1 MDMQMRKALKQAM
14 WKRYRKA
21 PKRMKT
27 KILDELCTMTGYHRQ
42 YAIAQLNLMEDA
54 EPLLA
59 KIPRTRKRHYTKDV
73 LAVIEKIWEEAD
85 YPWSVR
91 LKGILELWMP
101 WIRRRYALTSL
112 QETKILRIGARTID
126 RYLASRKR
134 DLRKRLYG
142 RTKPGTLLRHQ
153 IPIKC
158 ESWDEIDPGHL
169 ELDTVSHSGE
179 NSSGTFAYTLNLTD
193 IASTW
198 VETRSV
204 LGKSETAI
212 LDAFRQMQASLPFP
226 VLSIDSDNG
235 GEFINNRLY
244 GYCQR
249 ERIGFTRSRP
259 YKKDDN
265 AHIEQKNW
273 THVRKIIGWDRYDTP
288 EAVRAMNDL
297 YTQELRL
304 YMNLF
309 QPSVKLRER
318 VRKGSRRTRRYDPPL
333 TALDRLLKMPGIDTT
348 KIEPL
353 VQLRARLDPFALSA
367 TIRRK
372 LDRLWG
378 LRTKRRISDR
388 AADPGQET
396 AEVKTIAQSLA
407 RRMEKKRKG
416 SNPKN
421 APPQAPSLK

>member
-1 MDMQMRKALKQAM
+1 MELQMRKALKEAT

-21 PKRMKT
+21 SRSMKT
-27 KILDELCTMTGYHRQ
+27 KILDELCAATGYHRQ
-42 YAIAQLNLMEDA
+42 YAIAQLNLMEDV
-54 EPLLA
+54 EPSFP
-59 KIPRTRKRHYTKDV
+59 KIPRTRKRHYPKDV
-73 LAVIEKIWEEAD
+73 IAVIEKVWEQAD

-91 LKGILELWMP
+91 LKGILELWLP
-101 WIRRRYALTSL
+101 WIRRRYALTSI
-112 QETKILRIGARTID
+112 QETQILRIGARTID
-126 RYLASRKR
+126 RYLATKKR

-158 ESWDEIDPGHL
+158 ESWDEVAAGHL

-193 IASTW
+193 IASTS

-204 LGKSETAI
+204 LGKGEVAI
-212 LDAFRQMQASLPFP
+212 LDAFRQMKASLPFA

-235 GEFINNRLY
+235 GEFINNRLFE
-244 GYCQR
+244 YCQS

-273 THVRKIIGWDRYDTP
+273 THVRKIIGWDRYDTL
-288 EAVRAMNDL
+288 EAVQAMNDL
-297 YTQELRL
+297 YTQEPRL

-318 VRKGSRRTRRYDPPL
+318 VRKGSRRTRRYDAPL
-333 TALDRLLKMPGIDTT
+333 TALDRLLRMPGIDTT
-348 KIEPL
+348 KLEPL
-353 VQLRARLDPFALSA
+353 VHLRARLDPFALSE
-367 TIRRK
+367 TIHRK
-372 LDRLWG
+372 LDRLWA
-378 LRTKRRISDR
+378 LKTKKIISDR
-388 AADPGQET
+388 ATDPGQET
-396 AEVKTIAQSLA
+396 AEAKTIAQNLA
-407 RRMEKKRKG
+407 RRMEKKKIR
-416 SNPKN
+416 SSPKK
-421 APPQAPSLK
+421 APSRRRR

>member
-1 MDMQMRKALKQAM
+1 MEIRMRKALKEAM
-14 WKRYRKA
+14 WKRYRRA
-21 PKRMKT
+21 PKSMKT
-27 KILDELCTMTGYHRQ
+27 KILDELCVATGYHRQ
-42 YAIAQLNLMEDA
+42 YAIAQLNQMEDA
-54 EPLLA
+54 EPPFQ
-59 KIPRTRKRHYTKDV
+59 KVPRTRKRYYTKDV

-101 WIRRRYALTSL
+101 WVRRRYGLTSI

-126 RYLASRKR
+126 RYLASKKR
-134 DLRKRLYG
+134 DMRKRLYG

-158 ESWDEIDPGHL
+158 ESWHEVDPGHL

-179 NSSGTFAYTLNLTD
+179 CASGTFTYTLSLTD

-204 LGKSETAI
+204 LGKGEVGI
-212 LDAFRQMQASLPFP
+212 LEAFRQMQASLPFP

-244 GYCQR
+244 EYCQR
-249 ERIGFTRSRP
+249 EGIGFTRSRP

-273 THVRKIIGWDRYDTP
+273 THVRKLIGWDRYDTP
-288 EAVRAMNDL
+288 EAVQAMNEL
-297 YTQELRL
+297 NAHELRL

-333 TALDRLLKMPGIDTT
+333 TALDRLRQMPHIDQT
-348 KIEPL
+348 KLEPL
-353 VQLRARLDPFALSA
+353 VQLRARLNPFSLAA

-372 LDRLWG
+372 LARIWS
-378 LRTKRRISDR
+378 LRTTKRILDR
-388 AADPGQET
+388 EDDPGQEK
-396 AEVKTIAQSLA
+396 AEAKTIAQSLA
-407 RRMEKKRKG
+407 RRMTKKQKT
-416 SNPKN
+416 SNPEK
-421 APPQAPSLK
+421 ASLKRRP

>member
-1 MDMQMRKALKQAM
+1 MELQMRKALKEAT

-21 PKRMKT
+21 SKSMKT
-27 KILDELCTMTGYHRQ
+27 KILDELCAATGYHRQ
-42 YAIAQLNLMEDA
+42 YAIAQLNLMEDV
-54 EPLLA
+54 EPSFP
-59 KIPRTRKRHYTKDV
+59 KIPRTRKRHYPKDV
-73 LAVIEKIWEEAD
+73 IAVIEKVWEHAD

-101 WIRRRYALTSL
+101 WIRRRFALTSI

-126 RYLASRKR
+126 RYLASKKR

-158 ESWDEIDPGHL
+158 ESWDEVAAGHL

-179 NSSGTFAYTLNLTD
+179 CASGTFAYTLNLTD

-204 LGKSETAI
+204 LGKGEVAI
-212 LDAFRQMQASLPFP
+212 LDAFRQMKASLPFP

-235 GEFINNRLY
+235 GEFINNRLFE
-244 GYCQR
+244 YCQN

-288 EAVRAMNDL
+288 EAVQAMNDL

-318 VRKGSRRTRRYDPPL
+318 VRKGSRRTRRYDAPL
-333 TALDRLLKMPGIDTT
+333 TALDRLLRMPGIDTT
-348 KIEPL
+348 KLEPL
-353 VQLRARLDPFALSA
+353 VHLRARLDPFALSE

-372 LDRLWG
+372 LDRLWA
-378 LRTKRRISDR
+378 LRTKKIISDR
-388 AADPGQET
+388 ATDPGQET
-396 AEVKTIAQSLA
+396 AEAKTIAQSLA
-407 RRMEKKRKG
+407 RRMEKKQKG
-416 SNPKN
+416 SSPKK
-421 APPQAPSLK
+421 APSKRRR

>member
-1 MDMQMRKALKQAM
+1 
-14 WKRYRKA
+14 
-21 PKRMKT
+21 
-27 KILDELCTMTGYHRQ
+27 
-42 YAIAQLNLMEDA
+42 
-54 EPLLA
+54 
-59 KIPRTRKRHYTKDV
+59 
-73 LAVIEKIWEEAD
+73 VIEKVWEDAD

-91 LKGILELWMP
+91 LKGILGLWMP
-101 WIRRRYALTSL
+101 WIRRRFALTSI

-126 RYLASRKR
+126 RYLASKKR

-158 ESWDEIDPGHL
+158 ESWDEVTAGHL

-179 NSSGTFAYTLNLTD
+179 NASGTFAYTLNLTD

-204 LGKSETAI
+204 LGKGETAI
-212 LDAFRQMQASLPFP
+212 LDAFRQMKASLPFP

-235 GEFINNRLY
+235 GEFINSRLL
-244 GYCQR
+244 GYCQS

-309 QPSVKLRER
+309 QPSVKLKER
-318 VRKGSRRTRRYDPPL
+318 VRKGSRRTRRYDIPL
-333 TALDRLLKMPGIDTT
+333 TALDRLLRLPDIDT
-348 KIEPL
+348 KKLDPL
-353 VQLRARLDPFALSA
+353 VQLRAQLNPFALSA

-372 LDRLWG
+372 LDRIWA
-378 LRTKRRISDR
+378 LRTKTRSTSRN
-388 AADPGQET
+388 ADSAKET
-396 AEVKTIAQSLA
+396 AEAKALAQSLA
-407 RRMEKKRKG
+407 RRIQKKRKG
-416 SNPKN
+416 SNPEKSTR
-421 APPQAPSLK
+421 QSRH

>member
-1 MDMQMRKALKQAM
+1 MEYQMRKALKEAT
-14 WKRYRKA
+14 WKRYRRSAKA
-21 PKRMKT
+21 MKS
-27 KILDELCTMTGYHRQ
+27 KILDELCEATGYHRQ
-42 YAIAQLNLMEDA
+42 YAIAQLNLMEDV
-54 EPLLA
+54 EPRRA
-59 KIPRTRKRHYTKDV
+59 KISRTRKRYYTQDV
-73 LAVIEKIWEEAD
+73 LAVIEQIWEEAG

-91 LKGILELWMP
+91 LKAIFSLWMP

-126 RYLASRKR
+126 RYLASKKR

-158 ESWDEIDPGHL
+158 ESWDKVAPGHL

-179 NSSGTFAYTLNLTD
+179 CASGTFAYTLSLTD

-198 VETRSV
+198 VETQSA
-204 LGKSETAI
+204 LGKGEVAI
-212 LDAFRQMQASLPFP
+212 LEAFGEMRVKLPFE

-244 GYCQR
+244 EYCR
-249 ERIGFTRSRP
+249 SERIGFTRSRP

-309 QPSVKLRER
+309 QPSVKLKER
-318 VRKGSRRTRRYDPPL
+318 VRKGSRKTRRYEPPL
-333 TALDRLLKMPGIDTT
+333 TALDRLLSLPGIDRK

-353 VQLRARLDPFALSA
+353 VQLRARLDPFALSR

-372 LDRLWG
+372 LA
-378 LRTKRRISDR
+378 RIWALKTNVRQVAKTVNSDIE
-388 AADPGQET
+388 AKD
-396 AEVKTIAQSLA
+396 IAQSLA
-407 RRMEKKRKG
+407 RRMGKKQNGSTPEKRLPKRL
-416 SNPKN
+416 P
-421 APPQAPSLK
+421 

>member
-1 MDMQMRKALKQAM
+1 MDLRMRKALKEAM
-14 WKRYRKA
+14 WKRYRRS
-21 PKRMKT
+21 PKTMKT
-27 KILDELCTMTGYHRQ
+27 KILDELCAATGYHRQ
-42 YAIAQLNLMEDA
+42 YAIAQLNQMEDA
-54 EPLLA
+54 EPFFK
-59 KIPRTRKRHYTKDV
+59 KIPRTRKRHYTQDV
-73 LAVIEKIWEEAD
+73 MAVIEKIWEEAD

-91 LKGILELWMP
+91 LKVILKLWLP

-126 RYLASRKR
+126 RYLSPKKR
-134 DLRKRLYG
+134 NLRKRLYG

-158 ESWDEIDPGHL
+158 ESWEEIDPGHL

-204 LGKSETAI
+204 LGKGEATI
-212 LDAFRQMQASLPFP
+212 LEAFRQMKASLPFE

-244 GYCQR
+244 AYCQS

-273 THVRKIIGWDRYDTP
+273 THVRKLIGWDRYDTP
-288 EAVRAMNDL
+288 EAVQAMNEL
-297 YTQELRL
+297 YAQELRL

-318 VRKGSRRTRRYDPPL
+318 LRKGSRRTRRYDPPL
-333 TALDRLLKMPGIDTT
+333 TALDRLLHMPNIDQA
-348 KIEPL
+348 KLEPL

-372 LDRLWG
+372 LGRIWAT
-378 LRTKRRISDR
+378 RTKIRISDR
-388 AADPGQET
+388 QEEAAKER
-396 AEVKTIAQSLA
+396 AEAKDLAQSLA
-407 RRMEKKRKG
+407 RRMRKKHDG
-416 SNPKN
+416 STAQKSP
-421 APPQAPSLK
+421 LKRRD

>member
-1 MDMQMRKALKQAM
+1 MDIRMRKALKEAM

-21 PKRMKT
+21 PKTMKT
-27 KILDELCTMTGYHRQ
+27 KILDELCAATGYHRQ
-42 YAIAQLNLMEDA
+42 YAIAQLNQMEDS
-54 EPLLA
+54 EPPLP
-59 KIPRTRKRHYTKDV
+59 KTPRTRKRHYTKDV
-73 LAVIEKIWEEAD
+73 LAVIERIWEEAD

-126 RYLASRKR
+126 RHLASKKR

-158 ESWDEIDPGHL
+158 ESWDEVTAGHL

-179 NSSGTFAYTLNLTD
+179 NASGTFAYTLNLTD

-204 LGKSETAI
+204 LGKGEAAI

-226 VLSIDSDNG
+226 VRSIDSDNG
-235 GEFINNRLY
+235 GEFINSRLY
-244 GYCQR
+244 DYCQS

-297 YTQELRL
+297 YSQELRL

-318 VRKGSRRTRRYDPPL
+318 VRKGSRRTRRYDSPL
-333 TALDRLLKMPGIDTT
+333 TALDRLLQIPNIDTT
-348 KIEPL
+348 KLEPL

-372 LDRLWG
+372 LTRIWAV
-378 LRTKRRISDR
+378 RTTRRIPDR
-388 AADPGQET
+388 ASDSSQEK
-396 AEVKTIAQSLA
+396 AEAKTIAQSLA
-407 RRMEKKRKG
+407 GRMAKKQKA
-416 SNPKN
+416 SNPEK
-421 APPQAPSLK
+421 APFKRHY

>member
-1 MDMQMRKALKQAM
+1 MDLRMRKALKEAM
-14 WKRYRKA
+14 WKRYRRA
-21 PKRMKT
+21 PRTMKT
-27 KILDELCTMTGYHRQ
+27 KILDELCAMTGYHRQ
-42 YAIAQLNLMEDA
+42 YAIAQLNQMEDS
-54 EPLLA
+54 EPPLQ
-59 KIPRTRKRHYTKDV
+59 KTPRTRKRYYTKDV
-73 LAVIEKIWEEAD
+73 LGVIEKIWEEAG
-85 YPWSVR
+85 YPWSIR
-91 LKGILELWMP
+91 LKGILQLWLP
-101 WIRRRYALTSL
+101 WIRRRYALSSL
-112 QETKILRIGARTID
+112 QETMILRIGARTID
-126 RYLASRKR
+126 RYLVSKKR

-158 ESWDEIDPGHL
+158 ESWDEVAPGHL

-179 NSSGTFAYTLNLTD
+179 NASGTFAYTLNLTD

-198 VETRSV
+198 VETRSA
-204 LGKSETAI
+204 LGKGEAAI
-212 LDAFRQMQASLPFP
+212 LEAFRQMKANLPFE

-235 GEFINNRLY
+235 GEFINSRLY
-244 GYCQR
+244 EYCR
-249 ERIGFTRSRP
+249 SERIGFTRSRP

-273 THVRKIIGWDRYDTP
+273 THVRKLIGWDRYDTP

-333 TALDRLLKMPGIDTT
+333 TALDRLLQMPNIDQT
-348 KIEPL
+348 KLESL
-353 VQLRARLDPFALSA
+353 VHLRARLDPFALSA

-372 LDRLWG
+372 LGRIWDV
-378 LRTKRRISDR
+378 RTTTRIPDR
-388 AADPGQET
+388 AADSAKEL
-396 AEVKTIAQSLA
+396 AEAKDLAQSLA
-407 RRMEKKRKG
+407 RRIGKKKDG
-416 SNPKN
+416 STSNKSP
-421 APPQAPSLK
+421 LKRRR

>member
-1 MDMQMRKALKQAM
+1 MDLRMRKALKEAM

-21 PKRMKT
+21 PRTMKT
-27 KILDELCTMTGYHRQ
+27 KILDELCAMTGYHRQ
-42 YAIAQLNLMEDA
+42 YAIAQLNQMEDS
-54 EPLLA
+54 EPPLQ
-59 KIPRTRKRHYTKDV
+59 KTPRTRKRYYTKDV
-73 LAVIEKIWEEAD
+73 LGVIEKIWEEAG
-85 YPWSVR
+85 YPWSIR
-91 LKGILELWMP
+91 LKGILQLWLP
-101 WIRRRYALTSL
+101 WIRRRYALSSL
-112 QETKILRIGARTID
+112 QETMILRIGARTID
-126 RYLASRKR
+126 RYLVSKKR
-134 DLRKRLYG
+134 DLRKRLYN

-158 ESWDEIDPGHL
+158 ESWDEVAPGHL

-179 NSSGTFAYTLNLTD
+179 NASGTFAYTLNLTD

-198 VETRSV
+198 VETRSA
-204 LGKSETAI
+204 LGKGEAAI
-212 LDAFRQMQASLPFP
+212 LDAFRQMKASLPFS

-235 GEFINNRLY
+235 GEFINSRLY
-244 GYCQR
+244 EYCR
-249 ERIGFTRSRP
+249 SERIGFTRSRP

-273 THVRKIIGWDRYDTP
+273 THVRKLIGWDRYDTP

-333 TALDRLLKMPGIDTT
+333 TALDRLLQMPNIDQT
-348 KIEPL
+348 KLESL

-372 LDRLWG
+372 LGRIWAV
-378 LRTKRRISDR
+378 RTTTRIPDR
-388 AADPGQET
+388 AADSAKEM
-396 AEVKTIAQSLA
+396 AEAKDLAQSLA
-407 RRMEKKRKG
+407 RRIGKKKDG
-416 SNPKN
+416 SNFNKSP
-421 APPQAPSLK
+421 LKRRR